1 MRRLACWLALA
12 CALALP
18 ARAADAPP
26 QLLDDETAV
35 ARVLASVDAR
45 LALMPQVAAAK
56 WLARDAVSD
65 PAREQAVLER
75 NAGAVAALG
84 LDAIPAREL
93 LALQMRLAREA
104 QQRLHERW
112 QGSGCNACDPPPD
125 LAAVR
130 QRLDALGAAQ
140 LRAIHLAAP
149 ALAAPDFVARYAAL
163 ADERLGAALPAAA
176 DRARLLQALGAIRR
190 VEPPSLAQARAS
202 GVLRIATTGDYAP
215 FSLERDGRLSG
226 ADIALAQSLAADLG
240 LEAVFVPTS
249 WPTLMQDLAAGRF
262 DVAIS
267 GISIT
272 PERAAAA
279 SFSLPY
285 HAGGKTILARCA
297 ERARFDSAQELDD
310 PAVRVVVN
318 PGGTNE
324 AWVRTNLGRAQIRM
338 HPDNRTIFNEIVAG
352 RADAMVTDDVEAEL
366 QAQHHPQL
374 CRTLPGTLTRAHKAV
389 LMPRDAAL
397 EAAVD
402 AWLQRQLDAGVPA
415 TLLRE
420 ALAH

>member
-12 CALALP
+12 CALGLP
-18 ARAADAPP
+18 ARAADAP

-56 WLARDAVSD
+56 WLAHDAVSD
-65 PAREQAVLER
+65 PAREQALLER
-75 NAGAVAALG
+75 NTAAAAALG
-84 LDAIPAREL
+84 LAPAPAREL
-93 LALQMRLAREA
+93 LALQMRFAREA
-104 QQRLHERW
+104 QQRLHAQWR
-112 QGSGCNACDPPPD
+112 QSGCNACEPPPD

-130 QRLDALGAAQ
+130 QRLDALGAVQ

-149 ALAAPDFVARYAAL
+149 ALAAADFVARHAAL
-163 ADERLGAALPAAA
+163 AGQRLGSALPAAA
-176 DRARLLQALGAIRR
+176 DRTQLLQALAAMRR
-190 VEPPSLAQARAS
+190 TAPPSLARVQAS

-249 WPTLMQDLAAGRF
+249 WPTLMPDLAADRF
-262 DVAIS
+262 DVALS

-272 PERAAAA
+272 PGRATAA

-285 HAGGKTILARCA
+285 HTGGKTILARCA
-297 ERARFDSAQELDD
+297 ERARFDTPQELDETR
-310 PAVRVVVN
+310 VRVIVN

-324 AWVRTNLGRAQIRM
+324 AWVRANLGQAQIRV
-338 HPDNRTIFNEIVAG
+338 HPDNRSIFQEIVAG

-366 QAQHHPQL
+366 QARRHPEL
-374 CRTLPGTLTRAHKAV
+374 CRTLPGTLTRGEKAV
-389 LMPRDAAL
+389 LMPRDVAL
-397 EAAVD
+397 KAAVD
-402 AWLQRQLDAGVPA
+402 AWLQRQLQAGVPA

>member
-1 MRRLACWLALA
+1 
-12 CALALP
+12 
-18 ARAADAPP
+18 
-26 QLLDDETAV
+26 
-35 ARVLASVDAR
+35 
-45 LALMPQVAAAK
+45 
-56 WLARDAVSD
+56 
-65 PAREQAVLER
+65 
-75 NAGAVAALG
+75 
-84 LDAIPAREL
+84 
-93 LALQMRLAREA
+93 
-104 QQRLHERW
+104 
-112 QGSGCNACDPPPD
+112 
-125 LAAVR
+125 
-130 QRLDALGAAQ
+130 
-140 LRAIHLAAP
+140 
-149 ALAAPDFVARYAAL
+149 
-163 ADERLGAALPAAA
+163 
-176 DRARLLQALGAIRR
+176 
-190 VEPPSLAQARAS
+190 
-202 GVLRIATTGDYAP
+202 LRIATTGDYAP

-366 QAQHHPQL
+366 QARHHPQL